1 MFLKILLFSI
11 LPFFHAT
18 YIGVVEILAEKHH
31 KHFEV
36 RVKLFTDDLEEAIR
50 VETGNG
56 VLLRSQS
63 QLVQHA
69 TLINNYVYNHL
80 DINIDNQPVPLT
92 FIRSVND
99 GETTFLFYRGNKQ
112 GLTDRVC
119 VTTDLLMAAFPTQN
133 NIVRLHIDSNERYIR
148 LGGEKLYGEI
158 VFNAP

>member
-1 MFLKILLFSI
+1 MLLKILLLSV
-11 LPFFHAT
+11 LPYFHAT

-50 VETGNG
+50 VDTGNG

-69 TLINNYVYNHL
+69 TLINNYIYSHL
-80 DINIDNQPVPLT
+80 DINVDNQPVPLT

-99 GETTFLFYRGNKQ
+99 GETTFLFYRGNKH
-112 GLTDRVC
+112 GNTSSVC
-119 VTTDLLMAAFPTQN
+119 VNTDLLMAAFPTQN
-133 NIVRLHIDSNERYIR
+133 NIVRLHIDNNERYLR
-148 LGGEKLYGEI
+148 LGGEKLHGEI
-158 VFNAP
+158 VFNTP

>member
-1 MFLKILLFSI
+1 MLMKILLFSI

-31 KHFEV
+31 RHFEI

-50 VETGNG
+50 VDTGNG
-56 VLLRSQS
+56 VLLRTQS

-69 TLINNYVYNHL
+69 TMINNYVYSHL

-99 GETTFLFYRGNKQ
+99 GETTFLFYRGDKK

-119 VTTDLLMAAFPTQN
+119 VSTNLLMDAFPTQN
-133 NIVRLHIDSNERYIR
+133 NIVRLHIDNNERYIR